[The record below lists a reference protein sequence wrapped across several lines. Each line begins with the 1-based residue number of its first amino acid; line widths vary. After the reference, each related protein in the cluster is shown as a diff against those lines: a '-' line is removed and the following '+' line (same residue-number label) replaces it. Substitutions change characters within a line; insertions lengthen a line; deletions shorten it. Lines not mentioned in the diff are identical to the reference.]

1 MLENNSQNNKKEQV
15 RNMFNN
21 IASYYDFLNHFLSI
35 GIDRRWRKYT
45 IGLIKGMKHD
55 NILDVATGTA
65 DLAIQAAK
73 IHPKKIIGIDISEE
87 MLEVGQK
94 KIRSKKLEK
103 LISLQNADSENL
115 PFPDESFDIAMAA
128 FGVRNF
134 EDLNKG
140 ISEMCRVLK
149 SGGAI
154 IVLEFS
160 KPQIFPFKQIYLL
173 YFQNILPFIGK
184 IVSKNKTAYSYLP
197 ESVSLF
203 PSGDEFLNVLKK
215 NGFSETHFHQLTM
228 GVVSVYVG
236 KKEINKSLIR

>member
-1 MLENNSQNNKKEQV
+1 MLENETQEGKKEQV

-21 IASYYDFLNHFLSI
+21 IAAYYDFLNHFLSI
-35 GIDRRWRKYT
+35 GIDRQWRKFT
-45 IGLIKGMKHD
+45 IGLIKHMKHD
-55 NILDVATGTA
+55 CILDVATGTA

-73 IHPKKIIGIDISEE
+73 IHPKEIIGVDISNE
-87 MLEVGQK
+87 MLEIGRK
-94 KIRSKKLEK
+94 KIKSKNLEK

-115 PFPDESFDIAMAA
+115 PFEDGSFDITMAA

-134 EDLNKG
+134 ENLNKG
-140 ISEMCRVLK
+140 ISEMFRVLK
-149 SGGAI
+149 SGGS
-154 IVLEFS
+154 IVILEFS
-160 KPQIFPFKQIYLL
+160 KPQKFPFKQIYFL
-173 YFQNILPFIGK
+173 YFQNILPLIGK
-184 IVSKNKTAYSYLP
+184 IISKNKSAYSYLP

>member
-1 MLENNSQNNKKEQV
+1 MIEDNSKNSKKEQV

-35 GIDRRWRKYT
+35 GIDRHWRKFT
-45 IGLIKGMKHD
+45 IGLIKQMKHD

-73 IHPKKIIGIDISEE
+73 IHPKKIIGVDISDE
-87 MLEVGQK
+87 MLEIGRK
-94 KIRSKKLEK
+94 KIKSKNLEK

-115 PFPDESFDIAMAA
+115 PFADESFDIAMAA

-215 NGFSETHFHQLTM
+215 NGLSETHFHQLTM
-228 GVVSVYVG
+228 GVASVYVG
-236 KKEINKSLIR
+236 RKQ

>member
-1 MLENNSQNNKKEQV
+1 MLKNNSQNGKKEQV

-45 IGLIKGMKHD
+45 IRLIKRIKHD
-55 NILDVATGTA
+55 SILDVATGTA

-73 IHPKKIIGIDISEE
+73 IHPKKIIGVDISDE
-87 MLEVGQK
+87 MLEIGRK
-94 KIRSKKLEK
+94 KIKLKNLEK

-115 PFPDESFDIAMAA
+115 PFPDKSFDIAMAA

-140 ISEMCRVLK
+140 ISEMFRVLK

-160 KPQIFPFKQIYLL
+160 KPRKFPFKQIYLL
-173 YFQNILPFIGK
+173 YFQNILPLVGK

-197 ESVSLF
+197 ESVSTF
-203 PSGDEFLNVLKK
+203 PSGDDFLKVLKK
-215 NGFSETHFHQLTM
+215 TGFSDNHFHPLTM
-228 GVVSVYVG
+228 GVASVYVG
-236 KKEINKSLIR
+236 KKQ

>member
-1 MLENNSQNNKKEQV
+1 MIEDNSQKGKKEQV

-35 GIDRRWRKYT
+35 GIDRRWRKFT
-45 IGLIKGMKHD
+45 IGLIKRMKHD

-73 IHPKKIIGIDISEE
+73 IHPKRIIGVDISDE
-87 MLEVGQK
+87 MLEIGRK
-94 KIRSKKLEK
+94 KIKSKKLEK
-103 LISLQNADSENL
+103 LISLQNADSESL
-115 PFPDESFDIAMAA
+115 PFADESFDITMAA

-140 ISEMCRVLK
+140 ISEMFRVLK
-149 SGGAI
+149 PGGAI

-160 KPQIFPFKQIYLL
+160 KPRKFPFKQIYFL

-184 IVSKNKTAYSYLP
+184 IVSKDKSAYSYLP
-197 ESVSLF
+197 ESVSDF
-203 PSGDEFLNVLKK
+203 PSDYEFLKVLEKT
-215 NGFSETHFHQLTM
+215 GFSDNHFHQLTM
-228 GVVSVYVG
+228 GVASVYVG
-236 KKEINKSLIR
+236 KK

>member
-1 MLENNSQNNKKEQV
+1 MLETNSPKVKKEQV

-21 IASYYDFLNHFLSI
+21 IASYYDFLNHFLSA

-45 IGLIKGMKHD
+45 MNLIKHMKHD
-55 NILDVATGTA
+55 FILDVATGTA
-65 DLAIQAAK
+65 DLAIQLAK
-73 IHPKKIIGIDISEE
+73 IHPKKIIGIDISDK
-87 MLEVGQK
+87 MLEIGRK
-94 KIRSKKLEK
+94 KIRSKNLEK

-115 PFPDESFDIAMAA
+115 PFPDESFDVAMAA

-140 ISEMCRVLK
+140 ISEMFRILK

-154 IVLEFS
+154 VVLEFS
-160 KPQIFPFKQIYLL
+160 KPQKFPFKQIYLL
-173 YFQNILPFIGK
+173 YFQNILPLIGK

-197 ESVSLF
+197 ESVRVF
-203 PSGDEFLNVLKK
+203 PLGNEFLSVLKK
-215 NGFSETHFHQLTM
+215 NGFADNHFHPLTM

-236 KKEINKSLIR
+236 RKH